1 LLAAIALCVATTFL
15 IRDGRARYVW
25 TTMLP
30 LAWLLAVTMTAGYQK
45 IFSPDPTSASS
56 PRRTRWRRAR
66 RRHHRRRAHRRDP
79 RADRQLRIDAA
90 VTGLFMSLVALIL
103 FEAVRVWF
111 RVLGRGESA
120 GPVTAASS
128 A

>member
-1 LLAAIALCVATTFL
+1 
-15 IRDGRARYVW
+15 
-25 TTMLP
+25 
-30 LAWLLAVTMTAGYQK
+30 MTAGYQK
-45 IFSPDPTSASS
+45 IFSPDPTLGFLAQADSLRAALDAGTIAAE
-56 PRRTRWRRAR
+56 RIGATRA
-66 RRHHRRRAHRRDP
+66 
-79 RADRQLRIDAA
+79 QIVNLRIDAA